1 MDGIAGACPYTFQ
14 HPGGCG
20 RQPGDASWFMVRELF
35 SLVFFEPLASFNVGR
50 GLPEHVFALFSPEFI
65 MEDFSRDVGPD
76 SVLKSYFRKRFSK
89 IAR

>member
-1 MDGIAGACPYTFQ
+1 MPEHVLTPFSTPVDVEGSQVMQVG
-14 HPGGCG
+14 
-20 RQPGDASWFMVRELF
+20 SWFVNY